1 MELGADA
8 RVLAEKLV
16 QANRELEEANRS
28 LKDIQAQ
35 LIQAGKMASL
45 GRLVAGIAHEINNP
59 LAFVLNNLFIVEN
72 GLDRVIPEAAP
83 HLSQHSLRKL
93 RRVRARL
100 AEMGEGLNRVKEPM
114 VSLRTFSRLDEGE
127 FKTIDVGE
135 SIDSVLLFLK
145 HKMHGRIRVE
155 KRYGAARKL
164 SCYAGR
170 LNQVWMNLLDN
181 AVDAIAGA
189 GKIVIRTSQADG
201 VFVISVRDSGAGI
214 PETIRSRIFDPFF
227 TTKAVGQGTG
237 LGLAISQGIVQDHH
251 GSIEVAS
258 EMGVGSEF
266 HVKIPLDLESRKVA

>member
-1 MELGADA
+1 LGADA
-8 RVLAEKLV
+8 RVLAEKLIRV
-16 QANRELEEANRS
+16 NRELEEANRR

-35 LIQAGKMASL
+35 LIQTGKMASL

-83 HLSQHSLRKL
+83 HLSELSLRKL
-93 RRVRARL
+93 RKVRARL
-100 AEMGEGLNRVKEPM
+100 AEMGEGLNRVKEPI
-114 VSLRTFSRLDEGE
+114 VNLRSFSRLDEGE
-127 FKTIDVGE
+127 FKTIDVGA
-135 SIDSVLLFLK
+135 SIDSVLRFLK
-145 HKMHGRIRVE
+145 HKMNGRIRVE
-155 KRYGAARKL
+155 KRYGAARRL

-201 VFVISVRDSGAGI
+201 LVVISVRDSGVGI
-214 PETIRSRIFDPFF
+214 PETIRGRIFDPFF

-237 LGLAISQGIVQDHH
+237 LGLAISYGIVQDHH
-251 GSIEVAS
+251 GSIEVES
-258 EMGVGSEF
+258 EIGVGTEF
-266 HVKIPLDLESRKVA
+266 SVKIPLDLESRKVA

>member
-1 MELGADA
+1 LGADA
-8 RVLAEKLV
+8 CVLAEKLIRV
-16 QANRELEEANRS
+16 NRELEEANRR

-35 LIQAGKMASL
+35 LIQTGKMASL

-83 HLSQHSLRKL
+83 HLSELSLRKL
-93 RRVRARL
+93 RKVRARL
-100 AEMGEGLNRVKEPM
+100 AEMGEGLNRVKEPI
-114 VSLRTFSRLDEGE
+114 VNLRSFSRLDEGE
-127 FKTIDVGE
+127 FKTIDVGA
-135 SIDSVLLFLK
+135 SIDSVLRFLK
-145 HKMHGRIRVE
+145 HKMNGRIRVE
-155 KRYGAARKL
+155 KRYGAARRL

-201 VFVISVRDSGAGI
+201 LFVISVRDSGVGI
-214 PETIRSRIFDPFF
+214 PETIRGRIFDPFF

-237 LGLAISQGIVQDHH
+237 LGLAISYGIVQDHH
-251 GSIEVAS
+251 GSIEVES
-258 EMGVGSEF
+258 EIGVGTEF
-266 HVKIPLDLESRKVA
+266 SVKIPLDLESRKVA